1 MYLYYIIRNDNI
13 DFNLNV
19 TQLKK
24 KKKTMSNKKSEI
36 KANVSAVFN
45 MEDALKALEATPAK
59 VQSRETSGLSKNI
72 IDCITSA
79 GKPLAINQIVAMLN
93 AGGVEVTSKKVS
105 DRAWLLAK
113 NGKLVKTELG
123 VYGLPE

>member
-1 MYLYYIIRNDNI
+1 
-13 DFNLNV
+13 
-19 TQLKK
+19 
-24 KKKTMSNKKSEI
+24 MSNKKSEI

-79 GKPLAINQIVAMLN
+79 GKPLAINQIVAMLK
-93 AGGVEVTSKKVS
+93 AGGVDVTSKKVS

-113 NGKLVKTELG
+113 NGKLIKTELG